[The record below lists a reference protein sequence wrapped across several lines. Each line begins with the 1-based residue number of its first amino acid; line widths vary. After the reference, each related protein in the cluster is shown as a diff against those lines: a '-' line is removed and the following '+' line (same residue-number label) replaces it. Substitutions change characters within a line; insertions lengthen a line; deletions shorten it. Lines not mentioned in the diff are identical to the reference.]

1 MTLRVG
7 VGEWVLLRRLKKLR
21 GKDLGGGIAFVR
33 TPVNEDILK
42 GCIVRLVF
50 GGVVKGGGK
59 EVWGEETLGE
69 GGMASRNNIQR
80 KRLGGGGGGRT

>member
-1 MTLRVG
+1 MGIVEK
-7 VGEWVLLRRLKKLR
+7 VEEVKGE
-21 GKDLGGGIAFVR
+21 GLGGGIAYVR

-42 GCIVRLVF
+42 GAVVRMVF
-50 GGVVKGGGK
+50 GGVVKGREGGGGK

-80 KRLGGGGGGRT
+80 KRLGGGGGGKDMK